1 MPFSSHFLY
10 HHLAFF
16 ESNIMSN
23 RRYTVIYELA
33 EDGEYYAHVPA
44 LDLTTEGETLEEA
57 KEMARDAIENTL
69 ACLKE
74 LNMPFPEEVG
84 SEEIGAAL

>member
-1 MPFSSHFLY
+1 MAGRS
-10 HHLAFF
+10 
-16 ESNIMSN
+16 
-23 RRYTVIYELA
+23 YTVIYEPA
-33 EDGEYYAHVPA
+33 EKSGYYAHIPA

-74 LNMPFPEEVG
+74 RNLPIPEEAG
-84 SEEIGAAL
+84 SELIEAAP